1 MAGRPSTKRK
11 IFCEK
16 CHSTFVEDSF
26 YKSNHSKYEKNGGY
40 MNVCKKCLTMNVDN
54 WDPDTYLPILEEAD
68 VPYIP
73 RVWNNLLKNY
83 CQDPE
88 KVNGMTVIGRYLGT
102 MRMTQYKKWRWADT
116 DYLQKVDK
124 NEKEVALRNQG
135 KSESEIQQIIIE
147 SNAPIE
153 KPQELIEKE
162 KAAAAAN
169 SRATSSLPLA
179 NKPSADEL
187 GLTEDDVNYLSIKWG
202 SSYTP
207 DEWVKL
213 EQLWVEMNES
223 YDIQTAGER
232 DSLKMICKTSLKAH
246 QLIDLGDEILRSLK
260 ISLTAGKSAAR
271 RQSATNF
278 LSSCKRK
285 GKGSTT
291 ILCKRQVLLKREMLR
306 LSQ

>member
-1 MAGRPSTKRK
+1 
-11 IFCEK
+11 
-16 CHSTFVEDSF
+16 
-26 YKSNHSKYEKNGGY
+26 
-40 MNVCKKCLTMNVDN
+40 MNVCKKCITMNVDN

-73 RVWNNLLKNY
+73 KVWNNLLKNY

-102 MRMTQYKKWRWADT
+102 MRMAQYKKWRWADT

-135 KSESEIQQIIIE
+135 KSESEIQQIITE
-147 SNAPIE
+147 SNAPVE
-153 KPQELIEKE
+153 KPQEFIEKE
-162 KAAAAAN
+162 KAVAAAAAAAAN
-169 SRATSSLPLA
+169 SRAPSSLPLA
-179 NKPSADEL
+179 NKPSAEEL
-187 GLTEDDVNYLSIKWG
+187 GLTEDDINYLSIKWG
-202 SSYTP
+202 SSYSP

-260 ISLTAGKSAAR
+260 ISLIAGKSAAR

-278 LSSCKRK
+278 SFLLQKKRK
-285 GKGSTT
+285 KAQRLFYVSGK
-291 ILCKRQVLLKREMLR
+291 CR
-306 LSQ
+306 

>member
-135 KSESEIQQIIIE
+135 KSESEIQQIITE

-202 SSYTP
+202 SSYAP

>member
-1 MAGRPSTKRK
+1 
-11 IFCEK
+11 
-16 CHSTFVEDSF
+16 
-26 YKSNHSKYEKNGGY
+26 

-135 KSESEIQQIIIE
+135 KSESEIQQIITE

-202 SSYTP
+202 SSYAP